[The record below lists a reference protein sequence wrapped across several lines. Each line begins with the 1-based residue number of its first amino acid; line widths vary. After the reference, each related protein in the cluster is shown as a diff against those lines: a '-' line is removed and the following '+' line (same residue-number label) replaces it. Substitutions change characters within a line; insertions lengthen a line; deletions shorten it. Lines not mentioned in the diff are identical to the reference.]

1 MATDPPPPSCAAEA
15 AALLRDPT
23 LRQAR
28 TQPLTKPA
36 RWSHSPKECSS
47 TSEPAGQAIGPCKCR
62 HVSVSATTPV
72 RVCIHS
78 SWGLQEMILQSTQD
92 RFRNGRL
99 AVLSP
104 PTLHARTS
112 SAQKTVHARDAA
124 GSRTMRRCGNVRAA
138 SIRPTSIWRLTRVR
152 GLVQSGLYFPPRYVF
167 QGLEDAFG
175 LLCLEK
181 RVWDLVACSN

>member
-15 AALLRDPT
+15 AALLREPT
-23 LRQAR
+23 LRQLCCSQAR
-28 TQPLTKPA
+28 TVPLTKPT
-36 RWSHSPKECSS
+36 RWSHSPLECSS

-78 SWGLQEMILQSTQD
+78 SWDLQEMILQSTQD
-92 RFRNGRL
+92 RFQNGRL
-99 AVLSP
+99 VVLSP

-124 GSRTMRRCGNVRAA
+124 GSRNMRRCGNVRAA

-152 GLVQSGLYFPPRYVF
+152 GLVQFWLYFPPRSVF
-167 QGLEDAFG
+167 LAWKMHSGYYAWKKGSET
-175 LLCLEK
+175 
-181 RVWDLVACSN
+181 